1 MQLDGKV
8 ALITGGTRGIGR
20 GIAEAYLRE
29 GAKVAVNGR
38 SKDKGEQALQ
48 EFGAGERA
56 AFLQGDVM
64 QQNDVEAIVDGTVE
78 RFGRIDILVNNAGGS
93 FDNANVVDADP
104 ETFEAVL
111 RWNVMSTFWA
121 TKRAL
126 NYMIPQSFGRII
138 NMSSVEGKHGKPGI
152 SAYVTSKHAIN
163 GFTKSVAKEV
173 AQYNITANSLCP
185 GLILT
190 DIFMAEGPSA
200 AEALGIT
207 LDQFIEMFTAESAIK
222 RTNTVEEVAAVA
234 VLLASDIAGG
244 ITGALYSIDGGTA
257 AY

>member
-8 ALITGGTRGIGR
+8 ALVTGGTRGIGR

-29 GAKVAVNGR
+29 GAMVAVNGR
-38 SKDKGEQALQ
+38 NPEKGEQALQ
-48 EFGAGERA
+48 EFAAGDRA

-64 QQNDVEAIVDGTVE
+64 KQSDVEAIVDGTVE

-93 FDNANVVDADP
+93 FDNANVVDANPDS
-104 ETFEAVL
+104 FEAVL

-121 TKRAL
+121 TQRAL
-126 NYMIPQSFGRII
+126 QHMIPQRFGRII

-185 GLILT
+185 GLIIT
-190 DIFMAEGPSA
+190 DIFLAEGPSA

-234 VLLASDIAGG
+234 VLLATDTAGG

>member
-1 MQLDGKV
+1 
-8 ALITGGTRGIGR
+8 
-20 GIAEAYLRE
+20 
-29 GAKVAVNGR
+29 
-38 SKDKGEQALQ
+38 
-48 EFGAGERA
+48 
-56 AFLQGDVM
+56 
-64 QQNDVEAIVDGTVE
+64 
-78 RFGRIDILVNNAGGS
+78 
-93 FDNANVVDADP
+93 VDANP
-104 ETFEAVL
+104 ESFEAVL

-121 TKRAL
+121 TQRAL
-126 NYMIPQSFGRII
+126 QHMIPQRFGRII

-185 GLILT
+185 GLIIT
-190 DIFMAEGPSA
+190 DIFLAEGPSA

-234 VLLASDIAGG
+234 VLLATDTAGG